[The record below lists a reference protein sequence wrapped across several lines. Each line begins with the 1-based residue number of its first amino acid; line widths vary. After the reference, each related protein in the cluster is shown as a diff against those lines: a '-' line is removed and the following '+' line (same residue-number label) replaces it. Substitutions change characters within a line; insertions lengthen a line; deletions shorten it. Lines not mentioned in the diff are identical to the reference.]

1 MIIYRKL
8 NFDDRS
14 FFGGKGG
21 MLERF
26 YLASGTSK
34 SLFNFDEIKFRI
46 DRMILIDRRKIY
58 LISWLSFELII
69 NKQVQLS

>member
-14 FFGGKGG
+14 FFGGKAC
-21 MLERF
+21 LDDFIWLLVRRKV
-26 YLASGTSK
+26 YLI
-34 SLFNFDEIKFRI
+34 LNEIKFRI